1 MLHKC
6 SKTCTCLCIRST
18 MYVTQKTFPA
28 KALSN
33 CHSNKSMR
41 IFHVAMAILSVP
53 SLQFPISPQ
62 KPAQSSLWYLV
73 ATVWWQT
80 CGTVGPETPQP
91 LPWIGGPVSYLIG
104 PRTTSNDT
112 VNFLGR
118 TIMEEWGG
126 GIALYERPGQV
137 LPIFGPVGGL
147 GRMTPGGIDCALRR
161 SGVNLLVSQLSCVRW
176 GNNLL
181 TVVGLMLCWGL
192 QLSSPPG

>member
-1 MLHKC
+1 MLPLLLSDFLLPFYFDYVNSTNMGVYAIHSPHSIILQISSNYNRYTISTLSKQVMLHKC

-62 KPAQSSLWYLV
+62 KPARSSLWYLV
-73 ATVWWQT
+73 STVWWQT

-118 TIMEEWGG
+118 TIMEE
-126 GIALYERPGQV
+126 
-137 LPIFGPVGGL
+137 
-147 GRMTPGGIDCALRR
+147 
-161 SGVNLLVSQLSCVRW
+161 
-176 GNNLL
+176 
-181 TVVGLMLCWGL
+181 
-192 QLSSPPG
+192 